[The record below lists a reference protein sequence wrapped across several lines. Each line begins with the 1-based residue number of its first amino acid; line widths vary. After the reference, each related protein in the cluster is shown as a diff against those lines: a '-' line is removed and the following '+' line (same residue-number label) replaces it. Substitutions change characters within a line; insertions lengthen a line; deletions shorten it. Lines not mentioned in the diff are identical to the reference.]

1 MDFSPAQPCMC
12 TVDMKGLSEIGQ
24 NLYYLDVR
32 DVGPFNGSGI
42 YFIVTDGI
50 TLIETGTSLVAPH
63 ILEAVHAMGFR
74 QADIKR
80 AIVTHIHLDH
90 SSGTG
95 WLVKRLPHL
104 QVYVHEK
111 GLKHLQ
117 DPAALIESAKMVY
130 GSLESITATNGD
142 ILPVPRENLHPVL
155 NATLDVGENST
166 LQLFDAPGHA
176 SHHLC
181 IFDPQS
187 GCLFSGV
194 ALGHHHPE
202 TGTIQLAV
210 APPGFNFEDSLST
223 IEKIRRFKP
232 AHICFSQHGQ

>member
-1 MDFSPAQPCMC
+1 M
-12 TVDMKGLSEIGQ
+12 
-24 NLYYLDVR
+24 
-32 DVGPFNGSGI
+32 GPFNGSGI

-50 TLIETGTSLVAPH
+50 SLIETGTSLVAPH

-155 NATLDVGENST
+155 NATLNVGENST

-187 GCLFSGV
+187 GCLFSGE
-194 ALGHHHPE
+194 ALAR
-202 TGTIQLAV
+202 LAQ
-210 APPGFNFEDSLST
+210 G
-223 IEKIRRFKP
+223 
-232 AHICFSQHGQ
+232 C